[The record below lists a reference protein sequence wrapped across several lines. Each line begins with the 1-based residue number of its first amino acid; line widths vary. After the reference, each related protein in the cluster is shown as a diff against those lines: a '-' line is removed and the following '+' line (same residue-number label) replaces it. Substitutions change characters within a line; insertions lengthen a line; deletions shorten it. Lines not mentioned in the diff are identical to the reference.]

1 MAAPERFVGCVKDTP
16 FSPSG
21 LQAGG
26 LEVFLDGC
34 PSLSDLSGVTTPSL
48 ARKVSKMLISLFCS
62 PRALPLFCPWHLQLP
77 TTGDR
82 L

>member
-16 FSPSG
+16 LSPSG

-34 PSLSDLSGVTTPSL
+34 PSLSDLCQVSPHHPWLGKSL
-48 ARKVSKMLISLFCS
+48 KC
-62 PRALPLFCPWHLQLP
+62 
-77 TTGDR
+77 
-82 L
+82 